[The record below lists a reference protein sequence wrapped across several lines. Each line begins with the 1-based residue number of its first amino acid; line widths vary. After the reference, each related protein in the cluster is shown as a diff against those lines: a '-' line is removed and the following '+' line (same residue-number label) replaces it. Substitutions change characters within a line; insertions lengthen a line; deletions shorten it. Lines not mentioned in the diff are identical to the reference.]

1 MQIYPTFMGWK
12 SVFSRCQCYPKQPTV
27 NLTPSKTPILFL
39 EEIDKSILRFI
50 YNLKRPSIANTRLK
64 RTKLEVSQLFQ
75 NYYKA
80 KLIKALAERQPD
92 QRQRAER
99 SELNSCICGQMRFHK
114 GVKIT
119 QWQQDSLLKQNK

>member
-80 KLIKALAERQPD
+80 KLIKAVWHWQKDSQTRGKE
-92 QRQRAER
+92 QR
-99 SELNSCICGQMRFHK
+99 GQ
-114 GVKIT
+114 
-119 QWQQDSLLKQNK
+119 N